1 MKPTYEAFK
10 AVNEERHTNALALS
24 AEYAARFLDTSVE
37 IAMRASDAPGEQ
49 IADAEKSA
57 CLARLLRPEVVAAL
71 VVGQAHVFAA
81 LSASFDEESLERAL
95 GEVSSEISAAVRS
108 LDKS

>member
-1 MKPTYEAFK
+1 MTAAYEALK
-10 AVNEERHTNALALS
+10 AVSDRRYANALVLS
-24 AEYAARFLDTSVE
+24 AEYVAGFLDKAVV
-37 IAMRASDAPGEQ
+37 IAVRASDAPGQ
-49 IADAEKSA
+49 QFAEA
-57 CLARLLRPEVVAAL
+57 EVARCLARMTSPEVIAAL
-71 VVGQAHVFAA
+71 VAGQAHVFAA